1 MPPTGDAHA
10 DGFTVAKCSRCGLL
24 YFPRRL
30 ICRSCGS
37 VDWADEHLHEGV
49 IEESTTVAHVAGGGQ
64 GGPRT
69 LATVR
74 AAGGLRLIVGLE
86 APAPDGARVLLGE
99 KNGAPIARPADRG

>member
-1 MPPTGDAHA
+1 MPQSDEASA
-10 DGFTVAKCSRCGLL
+10 DGLTVAKCSRCGSR

-30 ICRSCGS
+30 ICRRCGS
-37 VDWADEHLHEGV
+37 ADWTDERLHDAV
-49 IEESTTVAHVAGGGQ
+49 IEESTTIAHVAGGH

-86 APAPDGARVLLGE
+86 APAPEGARVLLRE
-99 KNGAPIARPADRG
+99 KNGAPTAQPRDCE